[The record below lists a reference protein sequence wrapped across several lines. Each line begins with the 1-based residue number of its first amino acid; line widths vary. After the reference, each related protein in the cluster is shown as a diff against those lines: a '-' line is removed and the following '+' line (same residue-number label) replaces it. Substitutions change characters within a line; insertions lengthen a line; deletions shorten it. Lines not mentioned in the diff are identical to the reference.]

1 MVESTHDVSVG
12 ATTVVKRYR
21 SWDRGEPDREW
32 HALSLLHEHC
42 PGLAPEPIA
51 FTSQAGTPAITMT
64 RVPGV
69 PLGSAALTE
78 PQQVAVADAMTR
90 LHRALPGPELARLGE
105 RRSGPAELLS
115 ELRSWSKEPVTA
127 LSPVV
132 AEAKTAG
139 TTWLDEVAISD
150 LKGAATE
157 SVFTLGD
164 GNLGNFIW
172 DGDQCRLV
180 DFEDSGVSQVAFE
193 SADFVEH
200 VSVWLRGLVHED
212 ALLESLKMS
221 GHQQERL
228 MNCRRLFAV
237 FWLLMLLP
245 GARGHHRNPVGSV
258 ERQAHRL
265 LGLLERH

>member
-51 FTSQAGTPAITMT
+51 FTSQSGTPAITMT